1 MAADFANRW
10 DQLIEIPVTEYP
22 EMNVDVVFE
31 RSETWDLPDVY
42 KVIVRSQDP
51 KTLKVTERPYKSFQ
65 GAQKFI
71 KKSIDS
77 GQLVTF
83 YDQEMLTC
91 NYLQQ

>member
-22 EMNVDVVFE
+22 EMKVDAVFE
-31 RSETWDLPDVY
+31 KVESWHLPDAY

-51 KTLKVTERPYKSFQ
+51 KTLKVTERPYKTFK
-65 GAQKFI
+65 GAQTFI

-83 YDQEMLTC
+83 YDEEGITC
-91 NYLQQ
+91 NYLQK